1 MPKPNLV
8 VKSATWSTIATVII
22 TVCQVTQL
30 VVLGRLLTPEMFGVM
45 AILMVIVSFCD
56 YFSQM
61 GIGEAVIQEKNIKPY
76 ELTTLFWLN
85 NFLGLVMFCLLIIF
99 NKVADYY
106 YATAVYEFVPFIAV
120 SLLITPLSTIYK
132 ALLQKELQI
141 KNIAVAE
148 IFGALVGATGAI
160 LLAMKGYELWALIW
174 GYLLKIIVTNI
185 LVIISAKSLLKLE
198 FVFKFNR
205 VKRYLSFGVHLLFSN
220 LLNFINS
227 RIDQVIIGTVLGTQ
241 ALGYYS
247 MAFNLVIQP
256 ISKINPIV
264 TRIAFPL
271 MAKVSND
278 TKKLKDTY
286 FKVLNIVA
294 TINAPIL
301 IGFIAIAPILIPFA
315 LGDKWVP
322 IIPIVQI
329 LSLYTLIRSI
339 GNPGGSL
346 VMAVGRS
353 DILFYWN
360 LFLTLLIPITI
371 YLTSQFYGL
380 LGVAYSLL
388 LLQLALYFL
397 WYALIVKKV
406 LESCFMGYLLA
417 IYKGV
422 GIAVVMAVT
431 IYINRNYFIEYE
443 VATALCLQL
452 LLGIFVYLT
461 LSIILRKNEWTRMFV
476 IKTGINND

>member
-1 MPKPNLV
+1 MPKTNLV

-22 TVCQVTQL
+22 TLCQVTQL

-45 AILMVIVSFCD
+45 AILIVIVSFCD

-61 GIGEAVIQEKNIKPY
+61 GIGEAVIQEKKIKPY
-76 ELTTLFWLN
+76 ELITLFWLN

-99 NKVADYY
+99 NNVADYY
-106 YATAVYEFVPFIAV
+106 YDTAVYEFVPFIAV

-148 IFGALVGATGAI
+148 IFGALVGTTGAI
-160 LLAMKGYELWALIW
+160 LFAMKGYELWSLIW
-174 GYLLKIIVTNI
+174 GYLLKIVVTNI
-185 LVIISAKSLLKLE
+185 LVIISARNLLKLE

-227 RIDQVIIGTVLGTQ
+227 RIDQVIIGAVLGTQ

-278 TKKLKDTY
+278 TEKLKDTY

-360 LFLTLLIPITI
+360 LLLSFLIPLVL
-371 YLTSQFYGL
+371 YLTAIQYGL
-380 LGVAYSLL
+380 MGVAYGLFI
-388 LLQLALYFL
+388 LQFILYFL
-397 WYALIVKKV
+397 WYFFVVVRVLNKAFKLYVFSIFTPLFISFSMFLVLYFMNEKLIMQGGAMNLFILCTAGGGVYIV
-406 LESCFMGYLLA
+406 LSLL
-417 IYKGV
+417 
-422 GIAVVMAVT
+422 
-431 IYINRNYFIEYE
+431 
-443 VATALCLQL
+443 
-452 LLGIFVYLT
+452 
-461 LSIILRKNEWTRMFV
+461 LRKNEVEQVLKVLKR
-476 IKTGINND
+476 K